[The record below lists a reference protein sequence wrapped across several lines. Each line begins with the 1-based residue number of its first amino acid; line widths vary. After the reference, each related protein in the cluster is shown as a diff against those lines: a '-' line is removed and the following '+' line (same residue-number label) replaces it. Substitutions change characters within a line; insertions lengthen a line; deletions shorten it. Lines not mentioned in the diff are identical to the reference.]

1 MNFFK
6 IVIVLFSGLA
16 NAGPF
21 YFQTTLGSAGSFGR
35 GLGHETGGIALGVT
49 LAETGRFGLDIE
61 TGYSHIG
68 SVKGKTK
75 TETIVWYEPI
85 EPEPVIVEA
94 PVVVEAPVIQEPQT
108 VTPDPRQIIVAPEP
122 IKPPLNLPVVTVPSP
137 EGEIKTPI
145 LVTPLPQPDPK
156 PEQEEIPILVLEVP
170 PNIFLPP
177 RAQPR
182 AIKGIPDGVRINGQ
196 ELKSYFP
203 QFSTDLYSLTAG
215 ARLKLGNFMWIQVR
229 GGAEKK
235 VIDGQIEEKTEKG
248 EMINWRTKEKFR
260 DDEWT
265 YILGGSAL
273 FNLRKQLMGVV
284 KIDYH
289 DLNNHIDDNDF
300 KTDDIIVSAG
310 LRFGF

>member
-85 EPEPVIVEA
+85 EPEPVIA
-94 PVVVEAPVIQEPQT
+94 PPAIQEPIVDQAPLSNP
-108 VTPDPRQIIVAPEP
+108 TPEPRQIIVAPEP
-122 IKPPLNLPVVTVPSP
+122 IPPPLDIQVVTVPSP
-137 EGEIKTPI
+137 EHEIKEPI

-156 PEQEEIPILVLEVP
+156 PEPEEEPILVIDLP
-170 PNIFLPP
+170 PGIFLPP